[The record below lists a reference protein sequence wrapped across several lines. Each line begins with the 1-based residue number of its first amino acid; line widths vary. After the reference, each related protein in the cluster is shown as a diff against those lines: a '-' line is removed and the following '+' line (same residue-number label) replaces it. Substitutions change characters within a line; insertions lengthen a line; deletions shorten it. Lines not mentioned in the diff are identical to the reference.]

1 MGATCFKPG
10 SASTSMSLY
19 MMLRSQLM
27 HALSDRIPARSSLP
41 FKEKT
46 IMSTKNTLIAV
57 ITAAATGAA
66 IALLLAPASGKK
78 TRKKLMK
85 EAESVKDTV
94 TYRFMQAEEEVRHLR
109 DKLGK
114 KGAAA
119 AEKANA

>member
-66 IALLLAPASGKK
+66 MLLAPASGKK

-94 TYRFMQAEEEVRHLR
+94 TYRLMQAEEEVRHLR

>member
-1 MGATCFKPG
+1 
-10 SASTSMSLY
+10 
-19 MMLRSQLM
+19 
-27 HALSDRIPARSSLP
+27 
-41 FKEKT
+41 
-46 IMSTKNTLIAV
+46 MSTKNTLIAV

-94 TYRFMQAEEEVRHLR
+94 TYRLMQAEEEVRHLR

>member
-1 MGATCFKPG
+1 
-10 SASTSMSLY
+10 
-19 MMLRSQLM
+19 
-27 HALSDRIPARSSLP
+27 
-41 FKEKT
+41 
-46 IMSTKNTLIAV
+46 MSTKNTLIAV

-94 TYRFMQAEEEVRHLR
+94 AYRLMQAEEEVRHLR

>member
-1 MGATCFKPG
+1 
-10 SASTSMSLY
+10 
-19 MMLRSQLM
+19 
-27 HALSDRIPARSSLP
+27 
-41 FKEKT
+41 
-46 IMSTKNTLIAV
+46 MSTKNTLIAV